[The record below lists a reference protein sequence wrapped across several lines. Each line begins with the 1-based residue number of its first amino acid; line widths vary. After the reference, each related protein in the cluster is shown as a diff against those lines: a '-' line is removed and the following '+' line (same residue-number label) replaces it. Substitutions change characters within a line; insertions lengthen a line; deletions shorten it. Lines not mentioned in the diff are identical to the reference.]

1 MSTAAT
7 RHQQILSLTTKKSTK
22 TQTFEDKIR
31 QYAALFDGTKKDFSE
46 AEAIFDDLH
55 HDDFMVT
62 LKNGEELDR
71 EARKNLDK
79 QRLAA
84 GAKIT
89 NVAYTRIDYN
99 KALIEFCVDER
110 EGKNVIVQNLVTIKD
125 NKIIEARQVDR
136 LAGIIKACWLSDY
149 HSLRRVQSYQHE
161 GKVIFE
167 GKTSP
172 FADGNK
178 VH

>member
-7 RHQQILSLTTKKSTK
+7 RHQQLLSLTTTK
-22 TQTFEDKIR
+22 ATTQTFEGKVR

-46 AEAIFDDLH
+46 VEAIFDDLH

-62 LKNGEELDR
+62 LSNGEELDK
-71 EARKNLDK
+71 ETRKELDK

-99 KALIEFCVDER
+99 KALIEFCVEESED
-110 EGKNVIVQNLVTIKD
+110 KNVIVQNLVTIKD
-125 NKIIEARQVDR
+125 KKIIEARQVDR

>member
-7 RHQQILSLTTKKSTK
+7 RHQQILSLTTKKAT
-22 TQTFEDKIR
+22 TQTFEDKVR
-31 QYAALFDGTKKDFSE
+31 QYAALFDGTKKDLSE
-46 AEAIFDDLH
+46 VEAIFDDLH

-62 LKNGEELDR
+62 LSNGEELDR
-71 EARKNLDK
+71 EARKELDK

-89 NVAYTRIDYN
+89 NMAYTRIDYN
-99 KALIEFCVDER
+99 KALIEFCVEESED
-110 EGKNVIVQNLVTIKD
+110 KNVIVQNLVTIKD
-125 NKIIEARQVDR
+125 KKIIEARQVDR
-136 LAGIIKACWLSDY
+136 LAGIIKAYWLSDY

-161 GKVIFE
+161 GKVIFQ

>member
-1 MSTAAT
+1 MC
-7 RHQQILSLTTKKSTK
+7 TTTTVASS
-22 TQTFEDKIR
+22 TQTFEHKVR
-31 QYAALFDGTKKDFSE
+31 QYAAIFDGTKKDFSE
-46 AEAIFDDLH
+46 VEAIFYNLYH
-55 HDDFMVT
+55 EDFVGET
-62 LKNGEELDR
+62 SNGEELDK
-71 EARKNLDK
+71 EARKELDK

-99 KALIEFCVDER
+99 KALIEFCVEESED
-110 EGKNVIVQNLVTIKD
+110 KNVIVQNLVTIKD
-125 NKIIEARQVDR
+125 KKIIEARQVDR

>member
-7 RHQQILSLTTKKSTK
+7 RHQQILSLTTKKAT
-22 TQTFEDKIR
+22 TQTFEDKVR
-31 QYAALFDGTKKDFSE
+31 QYLALFDGTKKDFSE
-46 AEAIFDDLH
+46 VEAIFDDLH
-55 HDDFMVT
+55 HDDFMFT
-62 LKNGEELDR
+62 LSNGEEFDR
-71 EARKNLDK
+71 EEAKKEFTK

-99 KALIEFCVDER
+99 KALIEFCVEESED
-110 EGKNVIVQNLVTIKD
+110 KDVIVQNLVTINDK
-125 NKIIEARQVDR
+125 KIIEARQVDR

-172 FADGNK
+172 FADGNM

>member
-1 MSTAAT
+1 MCTTTNKAT
-7 RHQQILSLTTKKSTK
+7 
-22 TQTFEDKIR
+22 TQTFEDKVR
-31 QYAALFDGTKKDFSE
+31 QYGALFDGTKKDFSE
-46 AEAIFDDLH
+46 VEAIFDDLH
-55 HDDFMVT
+55 HDDFTVT
-62 LKNGEELDR
+62 LSNGEELDR
-71 EARKNLDK
+71 EARKELDK

-99 KALIEFCVDER
+99 KALIEFCVEESED
-110 EGKNVIVQNLVTIKD
+110 KNVIVQNLVTIKD
-125 NKIIEARQVDR
+125 KKIIEARQVDR
-136 LAGIIKACWLSDY
+136 LAGIIKAYWLSDY

-178 VH
+178 VN

>member
-7 RHQQILSLTTKKSTK
+7 RHQQILSLTTKKAT
-22 TQTFEDKIR
+22 TQTFEDKVR

-46 AEAIFDDLH
+46 VEAIFDDLH

-62 LKNGEELDR
+62 LSNGEELDR
-71 EARKNLDK
+71 EARKELDK

-89 NVAYTRIDYN
+89 NMAYTRIDYN
-99 KALIEFCVDER
+99 KALIEFCVEES

-125 NKIIEARQVDR
+125 KKIIEARQVDR
-136 LAGIIKACWLSDY
+136 LAGIIKAYWLSDY

>member
-7 RHQQILSLTTKKSTK
+7 RHQQILSLTTKKAT
-22 TQTFEDKIR
+22 TQTFEDKVR

-46 AEAIFDDLH
+46 VEAIFDDLH

-62 LKNGEELDR
+62 LSNGEELDR
-71 EARKNLDK
+71 EGRKELDK

-89 NVAYTRIDYN
+89 NMAYTRIDYN
-99 KALIEFCVDER
+99 KALIEFCVEES

-125 NKIIEARQVDR
+125 KKIIEARQVDR

>member
-1 MSTAAT
+1 MS
-7 RHQQILSLTTKKSTK
+7 
-22 TQTFEDKIR
+22 
-31 QYAALFDGTKKDFSE
+31 
-46 AEAIFDDLH
+46 
-55 HDDFMVT
+55 
-62 LKNGEELDR
+62 NGKELDKE
-71 EARKNLDK
+71 EAKKELTE
-79 QRLAA
+79 QRFAA

-99 KALIEFCVDER
+99 KALIEFCLES
-110 EGKNVIVQNLVTIKD
+110 EGKNVIIQNLVTIKD
-125 NKIIEARQVDR
+125 KKIIEARQVDR

-149 HSLRRVQSYQHE
+149 HSIRRVQSYQHE

-172 FADGNK
+172 FADGNM